1 MWGFNL
7 MKMFKPILRYSAALV
22 FFLTAS
28 CSNFTDIEPTHSL
41 TDNNAFL
48 SISDI
53 ELHLTGIYSAFQSG
67 GHYGRAFGMLPDM
80 MTDNLAESVESLGT
94 YRNVVDWLYVAND
107 GTISGIWATPYST
120 INDCNILL
128 KNVDRFKE
136 TKAGQKNRL
145 KGQAL
150 AIRALAHFDVL
161 RYFGQDYERNSTLLG
176 VPIKL
181 ESNLDKPVR
190 NTVKEVYDQVYAD
203 LAQAKTL
210 LNNIDVSINT
220 AVKRSR
226 IDAICAEAILAR
238 VALYA
243 KDYPTAISSA
253 SAVINS
259 QFDLAAR
266 SEFASIWTEDAIA
279 NEVIWSIT
287 YQQGDGYV
295 GGDVFFAVNN
305 RVSFKPSL
313 TLLPSYNTTTDIRYA
328 SYFSSSTSLRPGEL
342 IVSKYLGRNGS
353 TDGVVNFKAF
363 RVGEMYL
370 IRAEA
375 QALSGQEPAAMADLN
390 ALRTARISGYV
401 NETLTGAALLGA
413 ISVERRKELFL
424 EGHRWFDLRR
434 AGEGINRGGD
444 CQAPATSCSLSSSS
458 FRWVWPIPQDEIL
471 ANPFI
476 SSQQNVGY

>member
-1 MWGFNL
+1 MNRL
-7 MKMFKPILRYSAALV
+7 IIKRYITISVLL
-22 FFLTAS
+22 LTFS
-28 CSNFTDIEPTHSL
+28 CSNFTDIEPTHTL

-48 SISDI
+48 SMADV
-53 ELHLTGIYSAFQSG
+53 ELHLTGIYSAFQNG
-67 GHYGRAFGMLPDM
+67 GHYGRAFSMLPDM
-80 MTDNLAESVESLGT
+80 MTDNLTEGVESLGT
-94 YRNVVDWLYVAND
+94 YRNVVDWLYVANE
-107 GTISGIWATPYST
+107 GTISGIWSTPYST

-128 KNVDRFKE
+128 KNIDKFAE

-150 AIRALAHFDVL
+150 AIRALCHFDVL
-161 RYFGQDYERNSTLLG
+161 RYFGQSYERNSDLLG

-181 ESNLDKPVR
+181 ESSLTKPAR

-203 LAQAKTL
+203 LNNARTL
-210 LNNIDVSINT
+210 LNNTDIAINT

-226 IDAICAEAILAR
+226 IDAICVDAILAR

-243 KDYPTAISSA
+243 NDYPTAITSA
-253 SAVINS
+253 ASVINS
-259 QFDLAAR
+259 QFDLAPR
-266 SEFASIWTEDAIA
+266 TDFASIWTEDAIA

-295 GGDVFFAVNN
+295 AGDVFFAVNN
-305 RVSFKPSL
+305 RVSFKPSQ
-313 TLLPSYNTTTDIRYA
+313 TLLPSYNVTNDIRYS
-328 SYFSSSTSLRPGEL
+328 SYFSSTTSIRPGEL

-375 QALSGQEPAAMADLN
+375 QALSNQEPAAMADLN
-390 ALRTARISGYV
+390 ALRLARISGYI
-401 NETLTGAALLGA
+401 NENLTGASLLGA
-413 ISVERRKELFL
+413 IGVERRKELFL

-444 CQAPATSCSLSSSS
+444 CLAPATACSLSSSS
-458 FRWVWPIPQDEIL
+458 FRWIWPIPQDEIL
-471 ANPFI
+471 ANPAI
-476 SSQQNVGY
+476 STQQNLGY